1 MTVANND
8 DADNKASAPHQGP
21 GSLLKK
27 ARERQGI
34 EIGDV
39 AAQLHL
45 PTSIVKSLE
54 ADDFEN
60 LPGPV
65 FAKGYL
71 RNYARL
77 FGLNEDSVVSAYQRL
92 QPATDEQVVQPS
104 TQETKSKIKSN
115 KPMHS
120 SHGVMQLATWG
131 VVLVLAVLVFFWW
144 WNQADLEVPESF
156 PPIQESQQE
165 SLPELEMPSQDR
177 VEYDQQQTP
186 PVVTELEPVE
196 AIAPAPATNE
206 TSTPEQTDSFEE
218 APAPQTDSTSMQ
230 QTSEPVPDVASPQEE
245 RLDTAVVETDDE
257 NLTQAKTLLFEFSGA
272 CWTEVRDLD
281 GKVRIIGEMRTGT
294 RRSLSSQYGPFL
306 VVLGD
311 VDAVSLK
318 IDGQPFNLKPFTRG
332 KVARFTLDPEKL

>member
-1 MTVANND
+1 MTVPNND
-8 DADNKASAPHQGP
+8 DADNRASAPHQGP

-27 ARERQGI
+27 ARERQGV
-34 EIGDV
+34 EIGEV

-45 PTSIVKSLE
+45 PASIIESLE
-54 ADDFEN
+54 ADDFES

-77 FGLNEDSVVSAYQRL
+77 FELNEDAVVSAYQRL
-92 QPATDEQVVQPS
+92 QPVADEQGVQP
-104 TQETKSKIKSN
+104 TQEMQSKSRIKRE
-115 KPMHS
+115 KPIHS

-131 VVLVLAVLVFFWW
+131 VVLVLVVLVFFWW
-144 WNQADLEVPESF
+144 RNQADLEAPESF
-156 PPIQESQQE
+156 TPIQESQQA
-165 SLPELEMPSQDR
+165 SLPTIEMPSQDITAS
-177 VEYDQQQTP
+177 DQQQTP

-206 TSTPEQTDSFEE
+206 ITTPEQIDSVEE
-218 APAPQTDSTSMQ
+218 VAQTDSISAQ
-230 QTSEPVPDVASPQEE
+230 LTSELIPEVAPPQEE
-245 RLDTAVVETDDE
+245 RLETVAVEAEDET
-257 NLTQAKTLLFEFSGA
+257 LTQAKTLLFEFNGP

-311 VDAVSLK
+311 ADVVSLS